1 ISIATFLTPCA
12 SPSLVPISF
21 PFLMP
26 FSSYEIGSSIIFSAS
41 GNFSTSFINFSSSSS
56 VNFKYVFRKLG
67 IRQSFRRCLSC
78 TYAER
83 KNRHILSFC
92 QKTRKS
98 VALLLDRV
106 PFWLSCAKIPFS
118 PAHVLFHHIPFY

>member
-1 ISIATFLTPCA
+1 MPVPFRSISIAISFLACA
-12 SPSLVPISF
+12 SPF
-21 PFLMP
+21 FLP
-26 FSSYEIGSSIIFSAS
+26 FSSYEIGRSLSNSAS
-41 GNFSTSFINFSSSSS
+41 GNFSTSFIIFSSSSS
-56 VNFKYVFRKLG
+56 VHFKYVFRKLG